1 MNSNSR
7 YYLPSADW
15 KAKQLVLSG
24 DEAHHAV
31 RVLREKA
38 GNIIEVFDGKGQAA
52 EAKVISIS
60 KSEVQL
66 EVLNLLSFD
75 KPKCQI
81 ELCQSIPKG
90 SNMEWIIQKSVE
102 LGVSSI
108 QPLLTQNTISRAEQ
122 LEKKKLKWQRTA
134 IEACKQCGQNVVPE
148 VKEPLLFKEW
158 MSSNIELKGDLKI
171 VAALDNRALPIKE
184 ILSQSGVKQHTA
196 SLLIGPEGD
205 FSDDEYNALH
215 DAEFSFASIG
225 EIVLKVE
232 TAAIFCISILQYEL
246 NG

>member
-7 YYLPSADW
+7 YYLPSANWDL
-15 KAKQLVLSG
+15 KQLVISG

-31 RVLREKA
+31 RVLREKV
-38 GNIIEVFDGKGQAA
+38 GNIIEIFDGRGQAA
-52 EAKVISIS
+52 EVKIISIS
-60 KSEVQL
+60 KSEVQV
-66 EVLNLLSFD
+66 EVLNLLSLD

-134 IEACKQCGQNVVPE
+134 IEACKQCGQNFVPE
-148 VKEPLLFKEW
+148 VKEPLYFKEW
-158 MSSNIELKGDLKI
+158 ISSGVDLRANLQI
-171 VAALDNRALPIKE
+171 VAALDSRALPIKE
-184 ILSQSGVKQHTA
+184 IVKKSEGEHHTA

-205 FSDDEYNALH
+205 FSDEEYNALY
-215 DAEFSFASIG
+215 DAGFSFASIG

-232 TAAIFCISILQYEL
+232 TASIFCISVLQYEL